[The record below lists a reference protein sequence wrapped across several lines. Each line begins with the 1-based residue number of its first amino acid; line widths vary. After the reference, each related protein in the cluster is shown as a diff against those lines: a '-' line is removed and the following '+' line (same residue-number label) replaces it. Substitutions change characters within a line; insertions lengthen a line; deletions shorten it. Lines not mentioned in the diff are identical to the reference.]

1 MKRTFAALLLTVAV
15 ILPAISQRPILV
27 GHRGSS
33 YGVENSVE
41 SFTNG
46 AKLGYEYLET
56 DFKVTADKQLVCT
69 HDDDLSR
76 LGGSTLTIAGST
88 LAQLQEVPLTQTRLG
103 TTYTGRL
110 CSAQE
115 YLDVCKEYNVR
126 PLIELKWATG
136 INSNDCSNIP
146 LLIKLVEDNG
156 FRNKCIIMTSMKPCL
171 EYIRT
176 HYPDI
181 ELQFLTG
188 QYWANHFDWC
198 VQWGIDADIQAGY
211 FDKTTVQKYHDAD
224 LKVNMWTTNTAD
236 GYKQYGNMG
245 CDFITTDNL
254 DSKDLPDLDPEA
266 TNPPNTFD
274 FPNHEAQ
281 TKGWYTPLPE
291 NESLLPDG
299 MSGMKYRKAIMRDGI
314 WYLLTAGAG
323 TNSPIALTAADA
335 TLKRMSTEGIVGTV
349 MDISMTSDGILVG
362 CVVPAPFD
370 NKVVLYQWADADS
383 NPEALCTVD
392 IPAEAGVTA
401 AGQALAVSGR
411 LANLRVAVTA
421 ETVDAALLV
430 TATIKSGAVSTD
442 GVKTVS
448 VPLLKGTD
456 LTKARITPSHVSRRN
471 LFVETPAG
479 SADMQVFDLEGTEA
493 KTIST
498 LPAQLDNNILGGL
511 SQLRYA
517 NKVYALVPQNLGG
530 KYTAQIADVTSGFA
544 TPAALTDALPT
555 MEYTGFGATGF
566 SRSDGL
572 TILHIITDKAL
583 ASYVM
588 DKTEEEVVYDVD
600 LELITEWKKSINTG
614 AKPSEIDGNAQQGT
628 AVNGIFYINDSATK
642 KLHLYDK
649 NGYMGNISGGAGYG
663 CCRDDAGNIILRNDK
678 LTSTSHSFLIYPAG
692 TNVSNATTPV
702 ELSATVLVE
711 GQTNFINASGDVL
724 NGTGYIYMYPNKSTN
739 INIIQLREGKIT
751 GCTKSDDVKVAGSTA
766 GYVIGIDNNPDH
778 FIYNVRNSGIYEY
791 KSGTNNDISTTRAI
805 TTAPARN
812 STGGLAY
819 FKLRGNQIL
828 VHNSG
833 ANYNGG
839 FTVRNI
845 TDGDNVVTNVDP
857 IGNAGYTNGNVSTF
871 NWLIPEMKNINEWT
885 IYQYCPANGIAVY
898 TLRDKLN
905 GVDDILMSDT
915 GASDAA
921 VEYFNLQ
928 GIRLDNPTPGQLVIR
943 RQGRTAAKVIVR

>member
-1 MKRTFAALLLTVAV
+1 MKRTFATLLMTIAV

-156 FRNKCIIMTSMKPCL
+156 LRNKCIIMTSMKPCL

-266 TNPPNTFD
+266 TNPPNTID
-274 FPNHEAQ
+274 FPNLEAQ

-299 MSGMKYRKAIMRDGI
+299 LSGMKYRKAIMRDGI

-323 TNSPIALTAADA
+323 TNTPIALTAADV
-335 TLKRMSTEGIVGTV
+335 TLKRMSTEGIAGTV

-383 NPEALCTVD
+383 KPEALCTVD
-392 IPAEAGVTA
+392 IPAEAGVAA

-421 ETVDAALLV
+421 ETADAALLV
-430 TATIKSGAVSTD
+430 TATIKSGTVSAD

-456 LTKARITPSHVSRRN
+456 LTKVRITPSHVSRRN

-498 LPAQLDNNILGGL
+498 LPAQLGNNILGGL
-511 SQLRYA
+511 TQLRYA
-517 NKVYALVPQNLGG
+517 NKVYALVPLSAVD
-530 KYTAQIADVTSGFA
+530 KYTAQIADITTGFA
-544 TPAALTDALPT
+544 TPAPMADVLPAI
-555 MEYTGFGATGF
+555 EYTDFGATGF
-566 SRSDGL
+566 SHGDGV

-600 LELITEWKKSINTG
+600 LELITEWEKSINTG
-614 AKPSEIDGNAQQGT
+614 AKPAEIDGNAQQGT
-628 AVNGIFYINDSATK
+628 AVNGIFYINDSGTK

-692 TNVSNATTPV
+692 TDVSNATTPV
-702 ELSATVLVE
+702 ELSATVLVG

-766 GYVIGIDNNPDH
+766 GYVVGIDNNPDH

-791 KSGTNNDISTTRAI
+791 KSGTNNDISTTRAG

-845 TDGDNVVTNVDP
+845 TGGDNVVTNVDP

-915 GASDAA
+915 ADSDAA

-928 GIRLDNPTPGQLVIR
+928 GIRLDNLTPGQLVIR